1 MIANARVSVNRILH
15 ESASSFQYRWKSPL
29 LMQFTHA
36 APTAE
41 LDRLLNINIKGTFF
55 CYKYAA
61 MQLLAQG
68 GGGRLIGAGSM
79 ASKQGTFRDGV
90 LVVCLLTIAL
100 SCSRLYAQGE
110 HRWQFTPPLSSR
122 SVV

>member
-1 MIANARVSVNRILH
+1 
-15 ESASSFQYRWKSPL
+15 
-29 LMQFTHA
+29 MQFTHA

-68 GGGRLIGAGSM
+68 GGGRLIGAASM
-79 ASKQGTFRDGV
+79 ASKQGTSRDEIP
-90 LVVCLLTIAL
+90 VVHLLTIT
-100 SCSRLYAQGE
+100 STSTYLYAQAE
-110 HRWQFTPPLSSR
+110 RRWLFTPRLSSR